1 MIEKPGD
8 ERLML
13 YTQFKNDLREGN
25 LNEFYDV
32 DDLIAIADQAA
43 DLGDDYIQLEAILR
57 GYRFFPDNEELGVRR
72 GYIYHDLQIKG
83 GAEGVASQPLGQNP
97 LWTLLRLL
105 TKVDNLEP
113 GKAQQRLDKL
123 IERTEEF
130 DDEAIIQLVNVA
142 SKFRLYSWLKNKFP
156 VLRKKTTYL
165 PTLLLEFYRHSDS
178 FRDVQFTLS
187 LLEELTDL
195 EPFNIDFWNATAREY
210 INLELFDKAII
221 PLDYA
226 LAIDSEDLAM
236 IELRGITLLHLGRI
250 NEARELLQPYYKLNM
265 AADNRIAELYA
276 RALIGLKEYDSAA
289 NVLFDRSVCRV
300 DDFIPIEILL
310 KLRRP
315 EAHHLLALY
324 LDYCEENEQTDEWYN
339 KIEEFYEDGD
349 FFSAKEMYS
358 VENEVSVHSMSE
370 IEKANYYSAL
380 YLSGAYEYTA
390 SLFLGFLKDPKQED
404 HLTPDSCVAG
414 LLSLC
419 RLQRYDEAKAAI
431 KAVERKF
438 PLPYRGKWN
447 ISATL
452 SSIGFSTFLNMLG
465 TMLLYP
471 DQFDIEAIDLFT
483 PNEY

>member
-1 MIEKPGD
+1 MINKPDD

-13 YTQFKNDLREGN
+13 YTQFKNDLQEGN

-43 DLGDDYIQLEAILR
+43 DLHDDYIQLEAILR

-105 TKVDNLEP
+105 TKVDRIDP
-113 GKAQQRLDKL
+113 AKAQTRLEKL

-142 SKFRLYSWLKNKFP
+142 CRFRLYMWLKNKFS
-156 VLRKKTTYL
+156 VLRTKTSYL

-178 FRDVQFTLS
+178 FRDIHFTLG
-187 LLEELTDL
+187 LLEELTEL

-210 INLELFDKAII
+210 INLQRFDKAIV
-221 PLDYA
+221 PLDFA
-226 LAIDSEDLAM
+226 FAIDSEDLDM
-236 IELRGITLLHLGRI
+236 IELRGITLLHLERI
-250 NEARELLQPYYKLNM
+250 SEACEFLRPYHKDNM
-265 AADNRIAELYA
+265 AADNRITELYA
-276 RALIGLKEYDSAA
+276 RALIGLKEYDSAV
-289 NVLFDRSVCRV
+289 NVLVDRAVCRV
-300 DDFIPIEILL
+300 DDFTPIEILL

-315 EAHHLLALY
+315 EAHHLLGLY
-324 LDYCEENEQTDEWYN
+324 FDYCEESEQISEWYD
-339 KIEEFYEDGD
+339 KKEEFYEEGD
-349 FFSAKEMYS
+349 FYSSKEMYS
-358 VENEVSVHSMSE
+358 VESE
-370 IEKANYYSAL
+370 LSISPLPAVEEANYYSAL
-380 YLSGAYEYTA
+380 YLSGAYKYTA
-390 SLFLGFLKDPKQED
+390 SLFLGYLKDPKQEK

-419 RLQRYDEAKAAI
+419 RLKRFDEAKAAI

-465 TMLLYP
+465 TMLLFP
-471 DQFDIEAIDLFT
+471 DRFDIEAIDLFN
-483 PNEY
+483 PS

>member
-1 MIEKPGD
+1 MIEKPDD

-13 YTQFKNDLREGN
+13 YTQFKNDLNEGN

-72 GYIYHDLQIKG
+72 GYIYYDLQVKG

-105 TKVDNLEP
+105 TKVGKLEP
-113 GKAQQRLDKL
+113 YKAQQRLDKL

-130 DDEAIIQLVNVA
+130 DDEAIIQLINVA
-142 SKFRLYSWLKNKFP
+142 CNFRLYMWLKNKFA
-156 VLRKKTTYL
+156 VLRHKTTYL
-165 PTLLLEFYRHSDS
+165 PTLLFELYRHSDE
-178 FRDVQFTLS
+178 FRDVQFSLS

-210 INLELFDKAII
+210 INIQAFDKAII

-236 IELRGITLLHLGRI
+236 IELRGITLLHLERI
-250 NEARELLQPYYKLNM
+250 QEANDLLKPYYKANM
-265 AADNRIAELYA
+265 AADNRIAEIYA
-276 RALIGLKEYDSAA
+276 RSLIGLKKIDSAVK
-289 NVLFDRSVCRV
+289 VLVDRALCRI
-300 DDFIPIEILL
+300 DDFTPIEILL
-310 KLRRP
+310 RLQKP
-315 EAHHLLALY
+315 EAKELLTLY
-324 LDYCEENEQTDEWYN
+324 YTYCIEHQLRNDWYN
-339 KIEEFYEDGD
+339 KIEEFYEEGD
-349 FFSAKEMYS
+349 FYSAKEMYS
-358 VENEVSVHSMSE
+358 
-370 IEKANYYSAL
+370 IEAESDIMGQCGMANYHTSL
-380 YLSGAYEYTA
+380 YVSGDYDRAAE
-390 SLFLGFLKDPKQED
+390 LFLGYLTDKDQED
-404 HLTPDSCVAG
+404 FLTPDSCVAG

-419 RLQRYDEAKAAI
+419 RLKRFKEASAAV
-431 KAVERKF
+431 KVLERKF
-438 PLPYRGKWN
+438 PLPYRGPHW
-447 ISATL
+447 TL
-452 SSIGFSTFLNMLG
+452 SSTLASIGFSTFLNMLG

-471 DQFDIEAIDLFT
+471 DQFDIEAIDLFN